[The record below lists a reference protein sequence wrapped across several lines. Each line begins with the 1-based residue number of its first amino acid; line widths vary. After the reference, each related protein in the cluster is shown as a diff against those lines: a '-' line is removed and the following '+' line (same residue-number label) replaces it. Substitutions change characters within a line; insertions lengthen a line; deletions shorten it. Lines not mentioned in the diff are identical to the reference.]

1 MGKENESKKPAEIDK
16 LSYKGMV
23 AAENYLS
30 GRGYE
35 VLERH
40 FKCRAGQMDLIARI
54 EDCICF
60 IEVKTRAETA
70 KGFPDEA
77 IDARKRDR
85 FERIAAHYLKDHVEE
100 TVRVRFDNISII
112 PTSNDYGLLRY
123 HKNW

>member
-1 MGKENESKKPAEIDK
+1 MGKESEKTVEVDN
-16 LSYKGMV
+16 LSYRGMI

-30 GRGYE
+30 SRGYE

-54 EDCICF
+54 EDCVCF
-60 IEVKTRAETA
+60 IEVKTRAATA

-77 IDARKRDR
+77 IDMRKRDR

-100 TVRVRFDNISII
+100 ELRVRFDNISII
-112 PTSNDYGLLRY
+112 AMSNDYGFVRY
-123 HKNW
+123 HKTW